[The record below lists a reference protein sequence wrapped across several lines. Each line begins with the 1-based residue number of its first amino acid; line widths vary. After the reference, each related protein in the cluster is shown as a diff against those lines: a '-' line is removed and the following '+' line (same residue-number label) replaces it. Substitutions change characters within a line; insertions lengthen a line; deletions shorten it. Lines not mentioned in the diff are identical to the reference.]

1 MEMPWSMKDYPASLK
16 NLEKPVKKKAIEI
29 ANAMIDEGYEDGRA
43 IPIATSKAKEW
54 AKNASKKEIDDF
66 LKHDDETERDEEA
79 NDDARPELMN
89 KAEHVIKHKNGWA
102 VKAEDAKRVSEI
114 KETKTEAI
122 ERAKEI
128 AEHKGTDVIV
138 HLADG
143 SVQRK
148 IKTES

>member
-1 MEMPWSMKDYPASLK
+1 MPWSMKDYPASLK
-16 NLEKPVKKKAIEI
+16 NLEKPVKKKAIDI

-54 AKNASKKEIDDF
+54 AENASKKEIDDF
-66 LKHDDETERDEEA
+66 LTHDDETERDKEA

-89 KAEHVIKHKNGWA
+89 KAEHVIKHKNAWA

-114 KETKTEAI
+114 KETKKEAI
-122 ERAKEI
+122 ERAKDI

>member
-1 MEMPWSMKDYPASLK
+1 MPWSMKDYPASLK

-54 AKNASKKEIDDF
+54 AENASKKEIDVF

>member
-1 MEMPWSMKDYPASLK
+1 MPWSMKDYPASLR
-16 NLEKPVKKKAIEI
+16 NLEKPVQKKAIEI

-54 AKNASKKEIDDF
+54 AENASKEEIDDF
-66 LKHDDETERDEEA
+66 LKHDDETERDEDSSSD
-79 NDDARPELMN
+79 NGPELMD

-102 VKAEDAKRVSEI
+102 VKAEGAKRVSEI
-114 KETKTEAI
+114 KDTKKDAI

-128 AEHKGTDVIV
+128 AAHKGTEVIV

-148 IKTES
+148 IKAES

>member
-1 MEMPWSMKDYPASLK
+1 MPWSMKDYPASLK
-16 NLEKPVKKKAIEI
+16 NLKKPVKKKAIEI

-54 AKNASKKEIDDF
+54 AENASKKEIDDF

-114 KETKTEAI
+114 KDTKTEAI

-148 IKTES
+148 IKTDS

>member
-1 MEMPWSMKDYPASLK
+1 MPWSMKDYPASLK

-54 AKNASKKEIDDF
+54 VENASKKEIDDF

-148 IKTES
+148 IKTDS

>member
-1 MEMPWSMKDYPASLK
+1 MPWSMKDYPASLK
-16 NLEKPVKKKAIEI
+16 NLEKPVKKKAIDI
-29 ANAMIDEGYEDGRA
+29 ANAMIDEGYEEGRA

-54 AKNASKKEIDDF
+54 AENASKEEIDDF
-66 LKHDDETERDEEA
+66 LKHEDETERDKDSIRS
-79 NDDARPELMN
+79 NGPELMD
-89 KAEHVIKHKNGWA
+89 KAEHVIKHKDGWA

-114 KETKTEAI
+114 KDTKKEAI

-128 AEHKGTDVIV
+128 AANKGTDVIV

-148 IKTES
+148 IKTGSS

>member
-1 MEMPWSMKDYPASLK
+1 MPWSMKDYPASLK

-54 AKNASKKEIDDF
+54 AENASKKEIDDF
-66 LKHDDETERDEEA
+66 LKHDDETDRDEDSSSG
-79 NDDARPELMN
+79 NGTELMD

-102 VKAEDAKRVSEI
+102 VKAEGAKRVSEI
-114 KETKTEAI
+114 KDTKKDAI

-128 AEHKGTDVIV
+128 AAHKGTEVIV

-148 IKTES
+148 MKAGS

>member
-1 MEMPWSMKDYPASLK
+1 MPWSIKDYPASLK
-16 NLEKPVKKKAIEI
+16 NLENPVKKKAIDI

-54 AKNASKKEIDDF
+54 AENASKKEIDDF
-66 LKHDDETERDEEA
+66 LKNGDETEHDE
-79 NDDARPELMN
+79 DPSSGTGPELMD

-114 KETKTEAI
+114 KGTKKEAI

-128 AEHKGTDVIV
+128 AAHKGTEVIV

-148 IKTES
+148 IKTGS

>member
-1 MEMPWSMKDYPASLK
+1 MPWSMKDYPASLK

-54 AKNASKKEIDDF
+54 AENASKKEIDDF
-66 LKHDDETERDEEA
+66 LKHDDETDRDEDSSSG
-79 NDDARPELMN
+79 NGPELMD

-102 VKAEDAKRVSEI
+102 VKAEGAKRISEI
-114 KETKTEAI
+114 KDTKKDAI

-128 AEHKGTDVIV
+128 AAHKGTEVIV

-148 IKTES
+148 MKAGS

>member
-1 MEMPWSMKDYPASLK
+1 MPWSMKDYPASLK

-54 AKNASKKEIDDF
+54 VENASKKEIDDF

-143 SVQRK
+143 SVQKK
-148 IKTES
+148 IKTDS